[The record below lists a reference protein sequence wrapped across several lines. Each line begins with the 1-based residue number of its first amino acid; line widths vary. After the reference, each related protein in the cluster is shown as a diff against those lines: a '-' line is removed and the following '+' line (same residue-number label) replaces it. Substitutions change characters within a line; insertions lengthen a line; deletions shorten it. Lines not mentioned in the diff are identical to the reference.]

1 MKKIRNQKGK
11 AVGQV
16 SLALCMGIKMI
27 LIIGGAFQGQNE
39 YIKEQFG
46 YEEEEIL
53 SGGTAELQQ
62 MYTGKAIAGFH
73 LFVKRMI
80 EKGKEEEHIKT
91 MVEQLL
97 EHNSEIVI
105 GLDEIGYGI
114 VPMEK
119 QDRIYRETTGRIG
132 CLLAEKAEQV
142 IRMLCGIPVKIKG

>member
-1 MKKIRNQKGK
+1 
-11 AVGQV
+11 
-16 SLALCMGIKMI
+16 MI

-53 SGGTAELQQ
+53 SGGTEELQQ